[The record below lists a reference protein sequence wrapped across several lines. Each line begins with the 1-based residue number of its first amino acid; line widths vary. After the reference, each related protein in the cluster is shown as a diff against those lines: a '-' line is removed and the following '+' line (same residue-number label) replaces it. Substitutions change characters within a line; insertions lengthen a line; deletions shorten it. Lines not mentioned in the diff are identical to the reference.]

1 MGKSISERPRL
12 VIIVWLILFGL
23 GFSAAIT
30 GFGQGTLFSRME
42 SSRSMVPGSESDLVM
57 EAVNAAGEGEAI
69 TSIVTGVKAE
79 DISSEL
85 GVLHDKLNAIESVR
99 IVNDPLSVREKS
111 QKELAQ
117 QKESAVQDA
126 ISHAQ
131 SQISQSTAAALAA
144 QNEQLATLPPTRR
157 SQAEQQIAA
166 EIRKEIETQIRNK
179 VSQEIDARFAQLP
192 APETALTS
200 ASGFAV
206 VTEVEEDVSDDV
218 HSRIDSAITEFET
231 AITSSHP
238 NVRVDSISHNIAK
251 DLILNQVAKDLVR
264 GETIG
269 LPMALLFLVIVF
281 GGVIAAGLPLSAAL
295 VSIGIASGLTWFVT
309 FFTNVDSFILNILT
323 IIGLALSIDY
333 GLLVVSRYRE
343 EIGRRL
349 QELGY
354 PADGSRLPDDI
365 RELINSSVTL
375 IVKTA
380 GRTVFFSAL
389 TIAVSIAGLLVMKAP
404 MLKMIAMGG
413 MIVTLLAVLTAVTFV
428 PALIK
433 VLGVRM
439 LKPSVLTRFTFFDR
453 LVKRFGDATTES
465 GIFSRLAEWVHRH
478 PWPVLVS
485 VASLLVVSTLPLQ
498 DFEMRSNFTDYVP
511 AHTSAKYALD
521 EINSTY
527 PALRAPTGTV
537 LADTDEAGVKQLRS
551 DIAAIAGVDNV
562 SPAQKLNDHQTL
574 ITFHVDTGDQ
584 VGHEAT
590 QVVKTVRELNT
601 DFDFKVGGSAA
612 LQYDFNRSIMAG
624 APYAALVIVVAVL
637 LLLFLMTGSV
647 VAALKALIIN
657 SLSLI
662 AGLGLTVLVFHYG
675 LFGLPKTAGLETF
688 VVACAVAFGF
698 GLAMDYE
705 VFLLARIKEYWDSIH
720 DNDLAVERG
729 LQRSGRI
736 ITAAA
741 VIIIAVF
748 VGFIFGELLPIRQ
761 IGVALAIIV
770 LVDATLVRM
779 LLVPAFMTL
788 MGRWNWWAPR
798 FLRSFYE
805 KFKITH

>member
-1 MGKSISERPRL
+1 M
-12 VIIVWLILFGL
+12 WLILFGL
-23 GFSAAIT
+23 GFSAAVT

-57 EAVNAAGEGEAI
+57 RAVEDAGESEAV
-69 TSIVTGVKAE
+69 TSIVTGVKA
-79 DISSEL
+79 DDVQSDLAALRRTLASID
-85 GVLHDKLNAIESVR
+85 GVR
-99 IVNDPLSVREKS
+99 GVNDPISVRDKA
-111 QKELAQ
+111 QNELAK
-117 QKESAVQDA
+117 QKESATQKA
-126 ISHAQ
+126 ISEAEP
-131 SQISQSTAAALAA
+131 QISQAINAALAS
-144 QNEQLATLPPTRR
+144 QNSRLALVPPVQREQI
-157 SQAEQQIAA
+157 QQQVASDV
-166 EIRKEIETQIRNK
+166 RKQFESQIRTR
-179 VSQEIDARFAQLP
+179 VSQEVDTQFAKLP
-192 APETALTS
+192 APDSALTS
-200 ASGFAV
+200 KNSFAV
-206 VTEVEEDVSDDV
+206 VVQLNKDASESTHSQVDEAISDFKAAV
-218 HSRIDSAITEFET
+218 A
-231 AITSSHP
+231 ASHP
-238 NVRVDSISHNIAK
+238 DVRVDSISHQIAK
-251 DLILNQVAKDLVR
+251 NLILGQVAKDLVR

-354 PADGSRLPDDI
+354 PADGSKVPADI
-365 RELINSSVTL
+365 RDLINSSVTA

-413 MIVTLLAVLTAVTFV
+413 MIVTILAVLTAVTFV

-439 LKPSVLTRFTFFDR
+439 LKPSVLTRFTFFDK
-453 LVKRFGDATTES
+453 LVKRFGDATTET
-465 GIFSRLAEWVHRH
+465 GIFSRLAQWVHRH
-478 PWPVLVS
+478 PWPVLIGVT
-485 VASLLVVSTLPLQ
+485 SLLVASTLPLQ

-511 AHTSAKYALD
+511 QQTSAKYALD
-521 EINSTY
+521 AINSDF
-527 PALRAPTGTV
+527 PALRTPTGTV
-537 LADTDEAGVKQLRS
+537 IADTNVENTAGLIA
-551 DIAAIAGVDNV
+551 DIKNIAGIDSV
-562 SPAQKLNDHQTL
+562 SQAEKLNDSQTI
-574 ITFHVDTGDQ
+574 ITFHVDTNDQ

-590 QVVKTVRELNT
+590 QAVMAVRELT
-601 DFDFKVGGSAA
+601 ADYSFKVGGSAA

-688 VVACAVAFGF
+688 VVACSVAFGF

-770 LVDATLVRM
+770 LVDASLVRM

-788 MGRWNWWAPR
+788 MGRWNWWSPR